1 MGNKIKKIR
10 DPSRGCGGGKVN
22 MEKRESGVRIA
33 GGGGGGG
40 G

>member
-10 DPSRGCGGGKVN
+10 DPIRGCGGGEEVN

-33 GGGGGGG
+33 GGGGG
-40 G
+40 